1 MFKKRKKSN
10 TNALILQNQLKNLTL
25 NEEKEIQKLNV
36 EPTDLKLVEPVIK
49 IKKKGISKDEL
60 INTKRLLCS

>member
-49 IKKKGISKDEL
+49 IKKKGIPKDEL